1 LKKQIT
7 LFFILLVSVLPAL
20 AKHIAGGEMTYTYLG
35 TGSSATKGLYRITL
49 KLYRDCDSDGA
60 QLDAAA
66 RITIYPAGSTVFEF
80 NQDVR
85 LDRIETVRKS
95 KPDACINNPPE
106 ICYQIAYYNA
116 TVELAFLPKGYV
128 VSYQR
133 CCRVDDIFNITQS
146 EDVGV
151 TYTTSIPGT
160 ADVATGPAN
169 STPVFNTSDTVII
182 CSNNYFTY
190 DFGASDADN
199 DQLEFK
205 FANAFDGATMDWPMP
220 DTANAPPYKTV
231 AYNFG
236 FSAQSPLGPN
246 VTIDPIT
253 GFISGVAP
261 VQGVYALTVTVVERR
276 NGSILNIHR
285 KDLHLLVSNCSIAK
299 AELNSNYI
307 NCEGSTLS
315 FQNLSNSPLIK
326 SYNWDFGIS
335 TAVDDTSIL
344 SNPAYTYSL
353 PGEYTVRLITNK
365 NDICSD
371 TAYATAKIWPGFTAN
386 FNAVQTCVGVPFAF
400 NDSSKT
406 VYGSLNKWHWDFG
419 DASVSTDTS
428 SLKNSSYIYSTKG
441 TYSVTLIAGSDRGCL
456 DTLVKSILVDDK
468 PYLKISGDTIM
479 CTQDGALRLNAI
491 GTGTYQWT
499 GENIIGS
506 STVQN
511 PLVSPTVPT
520 RYNVTVTQAP
530 GCINI
535 ASVFVD
541 VRSFVSL
548 DAGNDT
554 TICLGDSILLNPISD
569 GISYAWTP
577 ISTVTSP
584 TLKKTWARPTETTR
598 YAVLAK
604 IGTCQALDGFVVTT
618 VPYPAANAGMDT
630 LICFGK
636 QVQLNASGGLQYL
649 WYPYGTL
656 DDNTLKDPIAS
667 PISTTSYVVGVFD
680 NKGCPKPAY
689 DTVLVEVVPPVIANA
704 GNDTAVVIGQPLQLN
719 AQGGQQFQWLPPDF
733 LSNAGIS
740 NPIARLNSDIQYI
753 VKVSTRGSCFAY
765 DTMNVKV
772 YKTPPEIFVPTAFT
786 PNGDGLNDNLV
797 PIPVGIISIEYFKVY
812 NRYGELVFSTSSMG
826 KGWNG
831 VYKGRDQGNESF
843 VWQVLGKDY
852 LGKPLYKKGEST
864 LIR

>member
-1 LKKQIT
+1 LKKQVT

-20 AKHIAGGEMTYTYLG
+20 AKHIAGGEMTYTYLRA
-35 TGSSATKGLYRITL
+35 GSSVTKGVYRITL

-66 RITIYPAGSTVFEF
+66 RITIYPTDSKFFLFNADIGQDSIKTVS
-80 NQDVR
+80 
-85 LDRIETVRKS
+85 LA

-106 ICYQIAYYNA
+106 ICYQIAYYNVV
-116 TVELAFLPKGYV
+116 VELEFLPKGYV

-133 CCRVDDIFNITQS
+133 CCRVDDIFNITRS

-160 ADVATGPAN
+160 ADVANGPAN

-190 DFGASDADN
+190 DFGAADADN

-205 FANAFDGATMDWPMP
+205 FANAFDGGTRDWPMP
-220 DTANAPPYKTV
+220 DTANAPPYKLV
-231 AYNFG
+231 GYNFG
-236 FSAQSPLGPN
+236 FSAQSPLGLN

-253 GFISGVAP
+253 GIISGVAP
-261 VQGVYALTVTVVERR
+261 VKGVYALTVTVIERR
-276 NGSILNIHR
+276 NGKLINVHR
-285 KDLHLLVSNCSIAK
+285 KDLHLQVSNCSIAR
-299 AELNSNYI
+299 AELNPAYI
-307 NCEGSTLS
+307 SCDGFSFT

-326 SYNWDFGIS
+326 TYAWDLDTLSKIDPVS
-335 TAVDDTSIL
+335 TSAVAT
-344 SNPAYTYSL
+344 YTYTSAAT
-353 PGEYTVRLITNK
+353 YVIQLITNK
-365 NDICSD
+365 DDKCSD
-371 TAYATAKIWPGFTAN
+371 TAYATVKTFPGFNAD
-386 FNAVQTCVGVPFAF
+386 FNYKQTCVGVPFIF
-400 NDSSKT
+400 TDNSQT
-406 VYGSLNKWHWDFG
+406 VYGTLNKWHWDFG
-419 DASVSTDTS
+419 IASLTTDTAS
-428 SLKNSSYIYSTKG
+428 IESPSYTFTDKG
-441 TYSVTLIAGSDRGCL
+441 TYDVTLVVGNDIGCL
-456 DTLVKSILVDDK
+456 DTSVQQIVVDDK

-491 GTGTYQWT
+491 GSGNYQWT
-499 GENIIGS
+499 GDNIIGS

-511 PLVSPTVPT
+511 PLVSPTLPT
-520 RYNVTVTQAP
+520 RYSVTLTQAP
-530 GCINI
+530 ACVSY
-535 ASVFVD
+535 ATVFVD

-548 DAGNDT
+548 HAGNDT
-554 TICLGDSILLNPISD
+554 IICLGDSILLNPISD
-569 GISYAWTP
+569 GVSYLWTP
-577 ISTVTSP
+577 VSTVTSP

-604 IGTCQALDGFVVTT
+604 IGTCQALDAFVVTT

-636 QVQLNASGGLQYL
+636 QVQLHASGGLQYL
-649 WYPYGTL
+649 WYPYQTL
-656 DDNTLKDPIAS
+656 DDNTLQNPIAS
-667 PISTTSYVVGVFD
+667 PISTTEYLVGVYD
-680 NKGCPKPAY
+680 IKGCPKPAY
-689 DTVLVEVVPPVIANA
+689 DTVLVEVVPPVIAYA

-719 AQGGQQFQWLPPDF
+719 AQGGQLFQWLPPDF
-733 LSNAGIS
+733 LSNDGIS

-772 YKTPPEIFVPTAFT
+772 YKTAPEIFVPTAFT
-786 PNGDGLNDNLV
+786 PNGDGLNDYLI
-797 PIPVGIISIEYFKVY
+797 PIPVGIVSIDYFKVY
-812 NRYGELVFSTSSMG
+812 NRYGALVFNTSSIG

-831 VYKGRDQGNESF
+831 VYKGREQGNESF

-852 LGKPLYKKGEST
+852 LGKPFYKKGQST